1 MDYLI
6 KPLTPQMANTFADY
20 LGGLD
25 FGHAPH
31 WATCYCMFYHLA
43 CSHEEWQNRKGP
55 ENRAE
60 AIAGI
65 SSGKMKGYLAFDGDK
80 CIGWCNAND
89 AASYVR
95 LKNELEPV
103 IKEKKV
109 GSTICYVIHPDYRG
123 QGLARQ
129 LLKVAIEDFR
139 KEGYEA
145 VLSLPVDASMDAQK
159 HYRGTVN
166 MYKQQG
172 FREIQRH
179 GDVCV
184 MWLEL

>member
-1 MDYLI
+1 MDYSI
-6 KPLTPQMANTFADY
+6 KPLTPELASTFAEY
-20 LGGLD
+20 LERLD

-60 AIAGI
+60 AIERIG
-65 SSGKMKGYLAFDGDK
+65 SGTMKGYLAFDGDK

-89 AASYVR
+89 AVSYVR
-95 LKNELEPV
+95 LEKELEPV
-103 IKEKKV
+103 IKDKRV
-109 GSTICYVIHPDYRG
+109 GSTICYVIHQEYRG
-123 QGLARQ
+123 KGIARQ
-129 LLKVAIEDFR
+129 LLNTAIEDFKR
-139 KEGYEA
+139 DGYDA
-145 VLSLPVDASMDAQK
+145 MLALPVDVREEPQK

-166 MYKQQG
+166 MYKEQG